1 MGERKEEIKEAAEL
15 YAWKQ
20 YKDPLLKKRD
30 IATFIAGAEY
40 ALTEQQNPWRS
51 IAKDGDPKKDMLA
64 LVLMDCIYYVCEYLH
79 KENEWWVCDG
89 YIAGYSPQGKP
100 LYSAKTKLCT
110 GDVERITRYM
120 EIANEPK
127 DE

>member
-1 MGERKEEIKEAAEL
+1 MSERKEEIIVAS
-15 YAWKQ
+15 WQQ
-20 YKDPLLKKRD
+20 YGKGSNKCLQFQK
-30 IATFIAGAEY
+30 GAEWSD
-40 ALTEQQNPWRS
+40 ENPKNPWRS
-51 IAKDGDPKKDMLA
+51 IVKDGAPKKDMLA
-64 LVLMDCIYYVCEYLH
+64 LVLMDYIYYVCEYLH